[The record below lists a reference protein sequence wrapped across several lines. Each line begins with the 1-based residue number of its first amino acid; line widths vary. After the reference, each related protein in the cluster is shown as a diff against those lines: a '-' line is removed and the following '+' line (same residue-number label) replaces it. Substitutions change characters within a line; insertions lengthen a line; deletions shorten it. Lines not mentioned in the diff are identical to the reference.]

1 MAELPFIL
9 KIYIVKNTRGFLF
22 FVLSFIILNIPC
34 GKAQENVRQWE
45 RFEIVL
51 KHNPTGNPFTNDSIS
66 AVFKKGDRQ
75 FNVRGFYDGYGTYKI
90 RFMPDE
96 TGTWTY
102 VTGSNCS
109 DMDKKQGSFICI
121 SPSSEN
127 HGPVK
132 VRNQYHFGYSDGK
145 PYYPFGTT
153 VYSFLHQNDEQA
165 DVAIA
170 QLQKS
175 PFNKLR
181 FCVMPQFQDYAKLD
195 IEHFPFEQL
204 NKPASIRKDTIL
216 WNFKCFNPGFFRN
229 IEKRIESLEK
239 IGVEADV
246 ILFHPYDEHKWGFDN
261 MPHETDIL
269 YLKYIVARLASY
281 SNVWWSLANE
291 YDFLKYKSAADWDS
305 FIKTVSREDPYG
317 HLCSV
322 HNAKVYYDNMNP
334 VLTHASIQNGDI
346 VDGFG
351 KAVILRDAY
360 KKPVIYDEV
369 CYEGDIVYRWGN
381 LSAKE
386 LTNRFWQGFIAGTYV
401 GHGETYAA
409 KDSLLH
415 LIYGRQLR
423 GQSHAR
429 IGFLK
434 SIVQSTGP
442 WDQVDHFWGID
453 NIAVAANGDYIIYFG
468 KEKVKKW
475 QFFITRDSKIPDGT
489 KFEVEII
496 DAWNMTVTPVKGTFV
511 TLLKDGKIVDAGN
524 KSIKL
529 PGKPYMA
536 LRLKKV
542 K

>member
-1 MAELPFIL
+1 
-9 KIYIVKNTRGFLF
+9 VKNTIFL
-22 FVLSFIILNIPC
+22 LSCCFILNIHC
-34 GKAQENVRQWE
+34 INAQNSIKQWD

-51 KHNPTGNPFTNDSIS
+51 KHNPTSNPFTNDSIS
-66 AVFKKGDRQ
+66 AVFKNGD
-75 FNVRGFYDGYGTYKI
+75 NCKKVRGFYDGYGTYKI

-102 VTGSNCS
+102 VTGSNRP
-109 DMDKKQGSFICI
+109 DMDKKEGSFTCV

-132 VRNQYHFGYSDGK
+132 VINQYHFGYSDGK

-153 VYSFLHQNDEQA
+153 VYSFIHQNDDQA
-165 DVAIA
+165 AVAIA

-181 FCVMPQFQDYAKLD
+181 FCVMPQFQDFARLD

-216 WNFKCFNPGFFRN
+216 WNFDCFNPGFFSNLER
-229 IEKRIESLEK
+229 RIESLEK
-239 IGVEADV
+239 LGVEADI

-261 MPHETDIL
+261 MSHETDIL

-281 SNVWWSLANE
+281 HNVWWSLANE
-291 YDFLKYKSAADWDS
+291 YDFLKYKKAADWAS
-305 FIKTVSREDPYG
+305 YIKVVAQEDPYG
-317 HLCSV
+317 HLCSI
-322 HNAKVYYDNMNP
+322 HNAKVYYENTNSA
-334 VLTHASIQNGDI
+334 LTHASIQNGDL

-369 CYEGDIVYRWGN
+369 CYEGDIKYRWGN
-381 LSAKE
+381 LTAQE
-386 LTNRFWQGFIAGTYV
+386 MTYRFWQGMIAGTYV
-401 GHGETYAA
+401 GHGETYIG
-409 KDSLLH
+409 KDSVLH

-423 GQSHAR
+423 GQSPQR
-429 IGFLK
+429 IKFLRT
-434 SIVQSTGP
+434 IVESTGP
-442 WDQVDHFWGID
+442 WEQVDHFWGVD
-453 NIAVAANGDYIIYFG
+453 NLAAAANGDYIIYFG
-468 KEKVKKW
+468 KEKIKKW
-475 QFFITRDSKIPDGT
+475 QFFISRDSKIPDGT

-496 DAWNMTVTPVKGTFV
+496 DTWNMTVTPVKGVFV
-511 TLLKDGKIVDAGN
+511 TKLKDGRIVDVDN
-524 KSIKL
+524 KSVKL
-529 PGKPYMA
+529 PKKPYLA
-536 LRLKKV
+536 LRLKKI